1 MMTAFWKK
9 QNYCQVSIRERN
21 DVKVT
26 VSAQHSL
33 SDYLD
38 PMRCFTL
45 LSPSFHS
52 SLPFSKL
59 FTFQKPSTITED
71 GRVVS
76 PEAISFRK
84 GVKFM
89 A

>member
-52 SLPFSKL
+52 SLPFSKVI
-59 FTFQKPSTITED
+59 TFFSKSLHHNRRRACGLPRSNI
-71 GRVVS
+71 
-76 PEAISFRK
+76 F
-84 GVKFM
+84 
-89 A
+89 